1 VATQASRIKRRQAPG
16 REWRE
21 VDVPRVFNTSLDGN
35 KFRAAVFR

>member
-1 VATQASRIKRRQAPG
+1 VATQASRFKRRQAPG

-21 VDVPRVFNTSLDGN
+21 VDVPRVFTTSLDGN